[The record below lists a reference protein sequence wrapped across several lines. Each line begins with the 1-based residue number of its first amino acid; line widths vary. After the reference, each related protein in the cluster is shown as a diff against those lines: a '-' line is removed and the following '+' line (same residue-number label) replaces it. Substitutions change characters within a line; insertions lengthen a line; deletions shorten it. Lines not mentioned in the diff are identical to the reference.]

1 MNKLYFL
8 LICWVFLCP
17 VSKSQTLTQTQMRE
31 DINFLQSHIHQYFSP
46 LPLLEQRT
54 GISVNDEYD
63 KLKKKVTGVKS
74 VEEFVEIIRQ
84 GLNILSDGHT
94 GLQNSQRIKWYVAN
108 SYLSPLSNVSLTDTL
123 HADYYFSLEND
134 SIYSRVKC
142 GFWPKYIN
150 GKYYI
155 FRSFAYN
162 GVSIKAGAEIKA
174 VDGVAINRFIQEHRS
189 QLYRPMWDVENK
201 QWFDEYFIFAMPLI
215 GKSKFSLTFDNQ
227 LIDFDSAKPL
237 ENLQPLHPQNNSPKM
252 AILNNDI
259 LYIYMP
265 SMMDANW
272 YINELLRIYISN
284 VKKIVIDIRSNSGG
298 DDSVWARLLRKILDK
313 PLTYTYR
320 VGVNHKVELE
330 KAISSFG
337 KIKVNGNTA
346 VLTNNVTLLPDSNS
360 VHFKGKI
367 YVLQNRYTYSAA
379 SALSSLAMQSSN
391 MQLVGEPSALISG
404 YTFPAILFKL
414 PNSGIVFSLAFSSDL
429 TGGKGNP
436 YMDKVN
442 VNLELN
448 INEHIDKVQNNDYHS
463 DNYLMNK
470 DKLIHYV
477 RTH

>member
-1 MNKLYFL
+1 MKRVYYL
-8 LICWVFLCP
+8 LILWLFFGTICWG
-17 VSKSQTLTQTQMRE
+17 QALTQKQMQ
-31 DINFLQSHIHQYFSP
+31 DDLLFLQNHIHQYFSP

-54 GISVNDEYD
+54 GINVDGEFYQLRQ
-63 KLKKKVTGVKS
+63 KITGVKS
-74 VEEFVEIIRQ
+74 EEEFVEIVRQ

-94 GLQNSQRIKWYVAN
+94 GLQNKQRIKWYVSN
-108 SYLSPLSNVSLTDTL
+108 SYLSPLGNVSLVDTL

-189 QLYRPMWDVENK
+189 QLYRPMWDVTNK
-201 QWFDEYFIFAMPLI
+201 QWFDEYFIFAMPLM
-215 GKSKFSLTFDNQ
+215 GKNKFSLTFDNQ
-227 LIDFDSAKPL
+227 LIDFDSAKSL
-237 ENLQPLHPQNNSPKM
+237 ENLQSLHYQDNSPKM
-252 AILNNDI
+252 SILNNDI

-272 YINELLRIYISN
+272 YINELLRIYAPN

-298 DDSVWARLLRKILDK
+298 DDSVWAKLLRKILDK
-313 PLTYTYR
+313 PLTYSYS
-320 VGVNHKVELE
+320 VGVNHNVRLE

-337 KIKVNGNTA
+337 KIKVTGNAA

-379 SALSSLAMQSSN
+379 SALSSLAMQSRN
-391 MQLVGEPSALISG
+391 MQLIGEPSALISG

-429 TGGKGNP
+429 TGGKANP

-470 DKLIHYV
+470 DKLIQYV
-477 RTH
+477 KTH